1 MKKRVRIYQ
10 MGGAQAMQNV
20 GNVNSGPSDDE
31 LINAAMSMIGEQNA
45 SPDEVLTA
53 FVKNGIQPDKANQVI
68 GLVVQHINNETEL
81 GNAQV
86 ADSDNRAAL
95 EEEEMLKQEE
105 ANRIA
110 EEENARRNKM
120 YQEMYADQ
128 GSADYSDDD
137 QVAMDML
144 MKYGGMLN
152 KKSFVKNVMSLAKK
166 QMGGDS
172 NTDNN
177 VDDKSFGRK
186 ESGLDAFVKAA
197 QNSANNALMKKDAE
211 NMYSNLQ
218 SYFQDGGDVE
228 SGVMNFDPYHNLAH
242 YSDAFEHAM
251 PNLETDIVQAQYGGM
266 RPGQVRRMQRRV
278 NRMIG
283 QVPAAM
289 YNSRQTMFPQG
300 INIMTMP
307 MMGPQSY
314 AMPARGMYQGGPQLA
329 NIDVRKVGLFGK
341 PKEYTITFAQEAY
354 YNPQLRQNVIRQE
367 EVNEETTVTE
377 TIEEQKAAETNTATT
392 ENKEVLAETAKTS
405 NGTTGTIPVKK
416 TDVKKVDTPKKTSYE
431 TSLIR
436 DPWDRLIGD
445 KWYGFDPD
453 KKAFVSTDGTVKK
466 PFVIPKN
473 NPYLSSSERLM
484 TLPQAAAADD
494 EFWQTIVLGGAG
506 ILKDLGKKGVGQF
519 TFKDM
524 PKGYLPGQRGLPS
537 PKGGFSAP
545 NAWGAGPRGLG
556 PGQNVLNPG
565 QGMLNPGQGM
575 LNPGQRFLG
584 PGMGFQ
590 QGGFTDQDSGLYK
603 FINGGNELG
612 IPQINGKITDDPYFK
627 NGGLIKAQKGVSYR
641 DPYSGWDGTGSMP
654 WFTASNAPQAWKDAH
669 PKYKSYFESDGN
681 EDKKTVGQT
690 DNTPVEV
697 LDNQGNVV
705 RQTTLADAEKN
716 NLKHRVIT
724 SNTQNTNSN
733 KKKYDALKELGV
745 NVGEYRDG
753 IKYEDLHKFPK
764 MVNSDSSQKENYPKM
779 VNSGYYNPQIGAM
792 YPPLFGGR
800 RGFRPPGRA
809 IEYAGSWLQQ
819 QGLPIDPRT
828 GQVIGQMPTNLPLTK
843 IDVTKSS
850 MFGRRPKEFTMY
862 YGNQGT
868 GQAPTTASK
877 RSGSKA
883 SDSNESQDQLR
894 QYSGVQ
900 NVLAQIPG
908 LSKFVNDPKGDYVSA
923 EGMVSPEDYQQPKLP
938 LKKALL
944 PTIADEAREPIARDF
959 STSNN
964 TSTLSPELLPTQD
977 YTDEELKEL
986 GMNEIVDIQPE
997 VFNTANQENT
1007 DMFMQTRPAQTLNPY
1022 VNNFEPS
1029 PLEINQ
1035 AILNQYT
1042 QDVPLSD
1049 GISGPQSE
1057 DNALFEQYRNQDLM
1071 GSGMSLLGMPNASDE
1086 YNNILANQNSLAR
1099 QNFDLNQMY
1108 EQDPNYYNR
1117 APYNTPL
1124 DFDSFDYTQQ
1134 VGPTAP
1140 IINVPS
1146 KSSSQKRKNKRQKE
1160 TVKNNTKKEIK
1171 EQIKKETTPAPVKN
1185 NAPTGPGGPRTNKY
1199 EVQAQQERM
1208 DLMTADR
1215 KLYNLYLREYRDS
1228 DKTMSE
1234 FKKDNPAVYN
1244 RMFGKGT
1251 YQYGGHLPQA
1261 QTGIFTTNPN
1271 MVGYSDID
1279 LLNSQ
1284 TAPEVT
1290 GAESAM
1296 GNWWEPMPGSN
1307 MPTIQDTG
1315 VEQPEEI
1322 FTDPNQPNRA
1332 TEKRQYDP
1340 RGAAVKYKAKNMYNV
1355 DFERG
1360 VNQVNRGIN
1369 QGLAMLGERGDRQ
1382 RMADMQN
1389 NLTADNLYGSTGIQ
1403 NRGTY
1408 ETNSGLFRPDEMG
1421 FTGIVRNGGYMQDGG
1436 DVYGEDD
1443 ETWMSEEQIRQ
1454 FLAEGGELEFI

>member
-81 GNAQV
+81 GDAQV

-110 EEENARRNKM
+110 EEEDARRNKM
-120 YQEMYADQ
+120 YQEMYTDQ

-144 MKYGGMLN
+144 MKYGGMPN

-211 NMYSNLQ
+211 TMYSNLQ

-242 YSDAFEHAM
+242 YSDTFEHAM

-289 YNSRQTMFPQG
+289 YNARQTMFPQG

-354 YNPQLRQNVIRQE
+354 NNPQLRQDVIRQE

-377 TIEEQKAAETNTATT
+377 TIKEQKAAETNTATT

-405 NGTTGTIPVKK
+405 NGTTSTIPVKK
-416 TDVKKVDTPKKTSYE
+416 TDVKNLDTPKETSYE

-436 DPWDRLIGD
+436 DPWGRPIGD

-453 KKAFVSTDGTVKK
+453 KKTFVSTDGTAKK

-494 EFWQTIVLGGAG
+494 EFWQAIVLGGSG
-506 ILKDLGKKGVGQF
+506 ILKDLGKKGVEQF

-524 PKGYLPGQRGLPS
+524 PKRYLQGTKGLPNT
-537 PKGGFSAP
+537 KG
-545 NAWGAGPRGLG
+545 
-556 PGQNVLNPG
+556 LNPG
-565 QGMLNPGQGM
+565 QSM
-575 LNPGQRFLG
+575 LNPGQRFLN

-612 IPQINGKITDDPYFK
+612 IPQINGKITDDPYFE
-627 NGGLIKAQKGVSYR
+627 NGGLIKAQTGYWKNNEWIEGMDPRNVSEL
-641 DPYSGWDGTGSMP
+641 
-654 WFTASNAPQAWKDAH
+654 N
-669 PKYKSYFESDGN
+669 
-681 EDKKTVGQT
+681 
-690 DNTPVEV
+690 
-697 LDNQGNVV
+697 
-705 RQTTLADAEKN
+705 N
-716 NLKHRVIT
+716 NLKT
-724 SNTQNTNSN
+724 NLSNRDNYEKIKAAGINLGGYREGIDYSKIGNKTTTQQQRQQQSP
-733 KKKYDALKELGV
+733 D
-745 NVGEYRDG
+745 
-753 IKYEDLHKFPK
+753 
-764 MVNSDSSQKENYPKM
+764 
-779 VNSGYYNPQIGAM
+779 YYNPQVGAM

-828 GQVIGQMPTNLPLTK
+828 GQPIQGIVNPQLK
-843 IDVTKSS
+843 SIDVTKSS
-850 MFGRRPKEFTMY
+850 LLRKLPKKYTM
-862 YGNQGT
+862 NFT
-868 GQAPTTASK
+868 GQAPEGAGFGTFNTGFQPRQNWNTSETPAVDNVPSQGPSVIGTADK
-877 RSGSKA
+877 
-883 SDSNESQDQLR
+883 NESRLK
-894 QYSGVQ
+894 
-900 NVLAQIPG
+900 G
-908 LSKFVNDPKGDYVSA
+908 LYRRMTEKGFSYED
-923 EGMVSPEDYQQPKLP
+923 ENQPEPMLP
-938 LKKALL
+938 A
-944 PTIADEAREPIARDF
+944 P
-959 STSNN
+959 N
-964 TSTLSPELLPTQD
+964 
-977 YTDEELKEL
+977 YTDEELGFNK
-986 GMNEIVDIQPE
+986 IVDIQPE
-997 VFNTANQENT
+997 SFNMSDLQSMGYNVTPEDFRNEEFANENQMQRQEFDIEQMN
-1007 DMFMQTRPAQTLNPY
+1007 RNNRINPY
-1022 VNNFEPS
+1022 
-1029 PLEINQ
+1029 
-1035 AILNQYT
+1035 
-1042 QDVPLSD
+1042 
-1049 GISGPQSE
+1049 
-1057 DNALFEQYRNQDLM
+1057 
-1071 GSGMSLLGMPNASDE
+1071 AS
-1086 YNNILANQNSLAR
+1086 NI
-1099 QNFDLNQMY
+1099 
-1108 EQDPNYYNR
+1108 E
-1117 APYNTPL
+1117 
-1124 DFDSFDYTQQ
+1124 
-1134 VGPTAP
+1134 
-1140 IINVPS
+1140 
-1146 KSSSQKRKNKRQKE
+1146 
-1160 TVKNNTKKEIK
+1160 
-1171 EQIKKETTPAPVKN
+1171 
-1185 NAPTGPGGPRTNKY
+1185 
-1199 EVQAQQERM
+1199 
-1208 DLMTADR
+1208 
-1215 KLYNLYLREYRDS
+1215 
-1228 DKTMSE
+1228 E
-1234 FKKDNPAVYN
+1234 FA
-1244 RMFGKGT
+1244 
-1251 YQYGGHLPQA
+1251 YGGMTDLYKA
-1261 QTGIFTTNPN
+1261 QTGLFNTNPN
-1271 MVGYSDID
+1271 MTGYSDI
-1279 LLNSQ
+1279 NSNRLQ
-1284 TAPEVT
+1284 TKPKIELASAESLMTNPFALDDDYKNPLT
-1290 GAESAM
+1290 GASPAIRM
-1296 GNWWEPMPGSN
+1296 G
-1307 MPTIQDTG
+1307 
-1315 VEQPEEI
+1315 
-1322 FTDPNQPNRA
+1322 TDGEYVNEGLLTDEDLAKLNQ
-1332 TEKRQYDP
+1332 KDMS
-1340 RGAAVKYKAKNMYNV
+1340 VDYKVKNMYNV

-1360 VNQVNRGIN
+1360 VNQFNRGIN

>member
-95 EEEEMLKQEE
+95 EEEEMLKQAE

-110 EEENARRNKM
+110 EEEDARRNKM

-144 MKYGGMLN
+144 MKYGGMPN

-186 ESGLDAFVKAA
+186 KSGLDAFVKAA

-289 YNSRQTMFPQG
+289 YNARQTMFPQG

-354 YNPQLRQNVIRQE
+354 NNPQLRQNVIRQE
-367 EVNEETTVTE
+367 KVNEETTVKE
-377 TIEEQKAAETNTATT
+377 IVEEQKAAETNTATT

-416 TDVKKVDTPKKTSYE
+416 TDVPKKAALE
-431 TSLIR
+431 TSIIR
-436 DPWDRLIGD
+436 DDWGRPIGD
-445 KWYGFDPD
+445 EWFGFNPETKKFENVNTVQEVIDRANKANRFNPSINLSAYQQATADQYNQSRIPTTLYDTGSDNVVTGMDPTNPHDYGA
-453 KKAFVSTDGTVKK
+453 KAFSLFMGNASNS
-466 PFVIPKN
+466 PISLKN
-473 NPYLSSSERLM
+473 
-484 TLPQAAAADD
+484 
-494 EFWQTIVLGGAG
+494 
-506 ILKDLGKKGVGQF
+506 
-519 TFKDM
+519 M

-627 NGGLIKAQKGVSYR
+627 NGGLIKAQ
-641 DPYSGWDGTGSMP
+641 TGY
-654 WFTASNAPQAWKDAH
+654 W
-669 PKYKSYFESDGN
+669 
-681 EDKKTVGQT
+681 
-690 DNTPVEV
+690 
-697 LDNQGNVV
+697 
-705 RQTTLADAEKN
+705 KN
-716 NLKHRVIT
+716 NEWIEGMDPRNVSELNNNPK
-724 SNTQNTNSN
+724 TNSSN
-733 KKKYDALKELGV
+733 RDNYEKAKRAGI

-753 IKYEDLHKFPK
+753 IKYEDLHKF
-764 MVNSDSSQKENYPKM
+764 PKM

-828 GQVIGQMPTNLPLTK
+828 GQPIQGIVNPQLK
-843 IDVTKSS
+843 SIDVTKSS
-850 MFGRRPKEFTMY
+850 LLRKLPKKYTM
-862 YGNQGT
+862 NFT
-868 GQAPTTASK
+868 GQAPEGTGFGTFNTGFQPRQNWNTSETPTEDNVPSQGPSVIGTADK
-877 RSGSKA
+877 
-883 SDSNESQDQLR
+883 NESRLK
-894 QYSGVQ
+894 
-900 NVLAQIPG
+900 G
-908 LSKFVNDPKGDYVSA
+908 LYRRMTEKGFSYED
-923 EGMVSPEDYQQPKLP
+923 ENQPEPALP
-938 LKKALL
+938 A
-944 PTIADEAREPIARDF
+944 P
-959 STSNN
+959 N
-964 TSTLSPELLPTQD
+964 
-977 YTDEELKEL
+977 YTDEELGL
-986 GMNEIVDIQPE
+986 NEIVDVQPESFYSEADQQEMLRNMAPNPELLPAPNYSDSELGIDQITDVQPE

-1042 QDVPLSD
+1042 QDVPL
-1049 GISGPQSE
+1049 
-1057 DNALFEQYRNQDLM
+1057 N
-1071 GSGMSLLGMPNASDE
+1071 DE
-1086 YNNILANQNSLAR
+1086 YTELPNELTVNRNSQTISPIVNTAGPMNNMNYSYDMPGEGENYIDEYEEPYSAKRNEMLESLGR
-1099 QNFDLNQMY
+1099 
-1108 EQDPNYYNR
+1108 
-1117 APYNTPL
+1117 
-1124 DFDSFDYTQQ
+1124 
-1134 VGPTAP
+1134 GPS
-1140 IINVPS
+1140 NVPFYPIGEDAPLIGPDAMS
-1146 KSSSQKRKNKRQKE
+1146 KYLDERMNYNMNLPYETELPKGNFTQKMVDDSQRSFEKRQASARRNIEKQKKQ
-1160 TVKNNTKKEIK
+1160 VKNQTRREVK

-1208 DLMTADR
+1208 GLMEADK
-1215 KLYNLYLREYRDS
+1215 KLYNLYLSEYRDS
-1228 DKTMSE
+1228 DKTMRE

-1261 QTGIFTTNPN
+1261 QTGLFKTNPN
-1271 MVGYSDID
+1271 MTGYSDI
-1279 LLNSQ
+1279 NSNRLQ
-1284 TAPEVT
+1284 TKPKIELASAESLMTNPFALDDDYKNPLT
-1290 GAESAM
+1290 GASPAIRM
-1296 GNWWEPMPGSN
+1296 GTDGEYVNK
-1307 MPTIQDTG
+1307 G
-1315 VEQPEEI
+1315 VL
-1322 FTDPNQPNRA
+1322 TDEDLAKLNQR
-1332 TEKRQYDP
+1332 DMS
-1340 RGAAVKYKAKNMYNV
+1340 VDYKVKNMYNV